1 MSYGLVPSRTEAHQ
15 HSVVRE
21 LPVAQFVTCMH
32 CCIVCKHLTGRYEGQ
47 FGKVIYVNSEER
59 AKFEP
64 CGIPNF
70 TSMGSDIWF

>member
-21 LPVAQFVTCMH
+21 LPVAQFATCMY
-32 CCIVCKHLTGRYEGQ
+32 CCVVYKHLTGRYEGQ
-47 FGKVIYVNSEER
+47 GHLLNSEER

-64 CGIPNF
+64 CGTPNF